1 MIQHLQ
7 LKNLKAWRDSGSVR
21 LAPVTM
27 LLGSNSSGKSTLLQ
41 SLLLLKQTAA
51 APDRTV
57 HLNLGGDEA
66 HDMVSLGD
74 FDAVLA
80 HGTVAPRQFEIV
92 LEFERPEGERV
103 RQGRFACSYGQTASG
118 AVVVQALSL
127 STVAREF
134 RAVRRER
141 GAYAVWV
148 DGEPR
153 PRGKGPHLAPER
165 SIAFSA
171 EAIALLGPDGAH
183 LQDLSLA
190 LRRELEAIV
199 YLGPLRQRPARDQVW
214 NKGGSGSVGAEGQ
227 QAINALLSDALQP
240 GAGQGAVLRNVS
252 AGLQRM
258 GLADRIEVRQLG
270 RSSRYELLVHK
281 DGVAANLRDV
291 GVGVAQVLPVL
302 TVAYSVPPGSTVL
315 LEEPEIHLHP
325 LAQAVLAELFAEV
338 SQQRRV
344 QFLVETHS
352 EHLFR
357 RMQTLL
363 ARRQTTTA
371 QCQMLFVERQGA
383 NAVLVPLEIDE
394 FGAVRNWPPRFFGD
408 AMGEAREQ
416 ARARAQRM
424 REAAGG
430 GA

>member
-1 MIQHLQ
+1 MIKHLQ

-66 HDMVSLGD
+66 HDMVSLGS

-80 HGTVAPRQFEIV
+80 HGATPRQFESL

-153 PRGKGPHLAPER
+153 PRDKGPHLAPER

-183 LQDLSLA
+183 L
-190 LRRELEAIV
+190 
-199 YLGPLRQRPARDQVW
+199 
-214 NKGGSGSVGAEGQ
+214 K
-227 QAINALLSDALQP
+227 
-240 GAGQGAVLRNVS
+240 
-252 AGLQRM
+252 
-258 GLADRIEVRQLG
+258 
-270 RSSRYELLVHK
+270 
-281 DGVAANLRDV
+281 
-291 GVGVAQVLPVL
+291 
-302 TVAYSVPPGSTVL
+302 T
-315 LEEPEIHLHP
+315 
-325 LAQAVLAELFAEV
+325 
-338 SQQRRV
+338 
-344 QFLVETHS
+344 
-352 EHLFR
+352 
-357 RMQTLL
+357 
-363 ARRQTTTA
+363 
-371 QCQMLFVERQGA
+371 
-383 NAVLVPLEIDE
+383 
-394 FGAVRNWPPRFFGD
+394 
-408 AMGEAREQ
+408 
-416 ARARAQRM
+416 
-424 REAAGG
+424 
-430 GA
+430 